1 MPYQSLVP
9 AENSF
14 AGGSSMTFLRCTLQ
28 IILCF
33 CIILHIAACSND
45 IDYTPPAGSTERAIT
60 HYSFGK
66 MIIDG
71 HKHNTDLAIL
81 PDGKVCSWSFDYDSH
96 EIVPGDFKALI
107 TDDVKTVIIGTG
119 YNGLASLTPK
129 AKELFDQIRAKGIQV
144 QVMPTSDAVKL
155 FNGSSKK
162 GLLVCFH
169 LNC

>member
-1 MPYQSLVP
+1 MMGLLNPGDEVLVP
-9 AENSF
+9 DPVWLHYFYCAQMAGAVPISVPTREENGFIPS
-14 AGGSSMTFLRCTLQ
+14 
-28 IILCF
+28 
-33 CIILHIAACSND
+33 
-45 IDYTPPAGSTERAIT
+45 ID
-60 HYSFGK
+60 
-66 MIIDG
+66 
-71 HKHNTDLAIL
+71 
-81 PDGKVCSWSFDYDSH
+81 
-96 EIVPGDFKALI
+96 DFKALI

-144 QVMPTSDAVKL
+144 QVMPTSDAVEL